1 MSLSTTLG
9 RTISHAA
16 PNPTGACKACE
27 RTGLPILPLRA
38 AYAPSP
44 GQTYRRQPAARN
56 EPATV
61 QMRLDQPRILRQ
73 GYLYVLLDEMEWQ
86 AYEVTPEGA
95 LRQFRP
101 YQVPRD
107 EPSPLS
113 KDCVNKDHD
122 VPASFINIDAGK
134 FSTAWIAIANDPW
147 PESVLNQYLCGKAAD
162 GTDPRERLY
171 KLDLKRARDDPA
183 KVGIAMTEDNLGL
196 GSVLEYAEGN
206 PGDFDSVHGF
216 YSRNHRLGAMEGHIR
231 TIVQRE
237 KLPNGV
243 LALVLP
249 DPIGVVQECN
259 AQRVHLFREMQEWRA
274 EPQRRF
280 EFFTS
285 QALLGIK
292 ELQAA
297 WAKAEAEEEVKAAEE
312 NRRRHNNSIAGLK
325 VGYPQVHI
333 PGEAERIAKNK
344 QAEAKERLEERY
356 DERARATFEEAY
368 LAAQDNWQKAVD
380 RVGELYVREYLSRP
394 FQLAVQYDYSATS
407 WRSTEGFIRMLAL
420 CLAGG
425 PTEVIKEGDKKLGAT
440 QRLWKAQLE
449 DRESHLYQALVAK
462 DMALLNQLQT
472 ALTGNDVGKAY
483 DTIKTVI
490 GTAEGKTLMVAP
502 VQEAIGQLL
511 AAMGSASNAL
521 GQQLASQTHALV
533 GRLHSA
539 AFLRYS
545 GQHVTQIIV
554 SLKLGEYLSLLHQT
568 LQEGIDK
575 FVAHIDENFRK
586 PATKKI
592 RAMVVSG
599 FIAIAVPGNHGKVV
613 DLMIWS
619 LESADELKERLRD
632 LRRTATEGVADA
644 IRAVSVGAATL
655 QTGAVQMVGTLA
667 IGAEQARDLAR
678 EAMRKMR
685 TTVVSAA
692 PTGANLLLGLGSL
705 WFQQDSLRKNYATL
719 LNAPESVRAEALAAV
734 WSSSIGVMGA
744 GVEVVG
750 VGIQVLRPDMTI
762 TVQARGGAKTVMLG
776 LRIAQYGGA
785 VTAVS
790 GLMDGVQHMFAAI
803 RAGAVGDSKAQIY
816 SGLATMAALGSAIAG
831 IVGALAPQATLLGPI
846 GIAIALG
853 VLAYILAMQARKAR
867 SSSLELWARYS
878 RWGSPSENRRWTSE
892 SDFDTAVG
900 SLNAAVLGM
909 TAEMAIEMKLYKKG
923 DIPFPI
929 DGQTDWKRGRIW
941 IGEYIVFQIS
951 LPGYEESSARYQWEL
966 TVYRPGDYQGQIIA
980 SGESGKPTTDLPP
993 PTSRLNSDY
1002 FENTTAPIITTDEA
1016 TQTLTISGAIALHAI
1031 NGVHAVKLEAKFWPD
1046 RNDISGFAHLLC
1058 QEDKTDS
1065 RPGKKQP

>member
-1 MSLSTTLG
+1 MSINTTLG

-16 PNPTGACKACE
+16 PNPTDACKACE

-38 AYAPSP
+38 AYAPAP
-44 GQTYRRQPAARN
+44 GQTYRQQPN
-56 EPATV
+56 GSDKPATV
-61 QMRLDQPRILRQ
+61 QMKLDQPRILRQ

-113 KDCVNKDHD
+113 QDCVNKDHD
-122 VPASFINIDAGK
+122 VPASFINIDTGK

-147 PESVLNQYLCGKAAD
+147 PESVLNQYLCGKAA
-162 GTDPRERLY
+162 GGPDPKDRFY
-171 KLDLKRARDDPA
+171 KLDLKSARDDPTS
-183 KVGIAMTEDNLGL
+183 VGIAMTEDNLGL
-196 GSVLEYAEGN
+196 DSVLEYAEVG

-216 YSRNHRLGAMEGHIR
+216 YSRNHRLGAMEGHVR

-237 KLPNGV
+237 KLPKGV

-259 AQRVHLFREMQEWRA
+259 AQRLNLFREMQEWRA

-292 ELQAA
+292 ELQAV
-297 WAKAEAEEEVKAAEE
+297 WAKAEAEEEAQAAEE

-344 QAEAKERLEERY
+344 QDEAKERLEERY

-380 RVGELYVREYLSRP
+380 RVGELYAREYLSSP

-425 PTEVIKEGDKKLGAT
+425 PTEVIKKGDEILGAT

-449 DRESHLYQALVAK
+449 NRESHLYQALVAK
-462 DMALLNQLQT
+462 DMALLKQLQT

-502 VQEAIGQLL
+502 VQEAIGQML
-511 AAMGSASNAL
+511 AAMGNASHAL
-521 GQQLASQTHALV
+521 GQQLASQTQALV
-533 GRLHSA
+533 GHLHSA

-554 SLKLGEYLSLLHQT
+554 SLQLGEYLSLLNEI
-568 LQEGIDK
+568 LQEGINK

-586 PATKKI
+586 PAAKKI

-599 FIAIAVPGNHGKVV
+599 FIAIAVSGNHGNAV
-613 DLMIWS
+613 DLVIWS
-619 LESADELKERLRD
+619 LESAEELARRLEK
-632 LRRTATEGVADA
+632 LQLTAAEGVAET
-644 IRAVSVGAATL
+644 IRAVRVGTATL
-655 QTGAVQMVGTLA
+655 QTGAVDMVGSLL
-667 IGAEQARDLAR
+667 IGAEDARDLAR
-678 EAMRKMR
+678 GAMRTMR
-685 TTVVSAA
+685 TAVVSAG
-692 PTGANLLLGLGSL
+692 PTGADLLLGLGSL

-719 LNAPESVRAEALAAV
+719 LGTPEGRSAEAMAAV
-734 WSSSIGVMGA
+734 WSSSIGVLGA
-744 GVEVVG
+744 GVEVAG
-750 VGIQVLRPDMTI
+750 VGIRVLRPDLTMTVHTAGRVR
-762 TVQARGGAKTVMLG
+762 TVSLG
-776 LRIAQYGGA
+776 TRIAQYGGA
-785 VTAVS
+785 IAAVA
-790 GLMDGVQHMFAAI
+790 GVADGVQYSLAETRAA
-803 RAGAVGDSKAQIY
+803 AQGDS
-816 SGLATMAALGSAIAG
+816 LAAMRYGVATLLALGAAS
-831 IVGALAPQATLLGPI
+831 VGAISALAAKATLLGPL
-846 GIAIALG
+846 GIALILG
-853 VLAYILAMQARKAR
+853 LAAYGVAMAAKKAE
-867 SSSLELWARYS
+867 SSSLELWARRS
-878 RWGSPSENRRWTSE
+878 RWGIPVEHRKWTVE
-892 SDFDTAVG
+892 LDFDTAVG
-900 SLNAAVLGM
+900 ALNAAVLGM
-909 TAEMAIEMKLYKKG
+909 TAELQVETRFDWRGRTLDTSAGDVAWDGSSIPAANFIEYHIIMPGYDPLASRYRWILQIYCIGEAHGRAIASSQNEALSTTEPARSNQKNLDWYPESTMPVVSYDDASRVLR
-923 DIPFPI
+923 I
-929 DGQTDWKRGRIW
+929 DGSIALREGNSIDA
-941 IGEYIVFQIS
+941 IS
-951 LPGYEESSARYQWEL
+951 LE
-966 TVYRPGDYQGQIIA
+966 A
-980 SGESGKPTTDLPP
+980 S
-993 PTSRLNSDY
+993 Y
-1002 FENTTAPIITTDEA
+1002 
-1016 TQTLTISGAIALHAI
+1016 
-1031 NGVHAVKLEAKFWPD
+1031 WPD
-1046 RNDISGFAHLLC
+1046 TNDAAGYARLVIKEDKINNTRNDP
-1058 QEDKTDS
+1058 K
-1065 RPGKKQP
+1065 

>member
-1 MSLSTTLG
+1 MSISTTLG

-16 PNPTGACKACE
+16 PNPTDACKACE

-38 AYAPSP
+38 AYAPAP
-44 GQTYRRQPAARN
+44 GQTYRQQPN
-56 EPATV
+56 GSDKPATV
-61 QMRLDQPRILRQ
+61 QMKLDQPRILRQ

-113 KDCVNKDHD
+113 QDCVNKDHD
-122 VPASFINIDAGK
+122 VPASFINIDTGK

-147 PESVLNQYLCGKAAD
+147 PESVLNQYLCGKAA
-162 GTDPRERLY
+162 GGPDPKDRFY
-171 KLDLKRARDDPA
+171 KLDLKSARDDPTS
-183 KVGIAMTEDNLGL
+183 VGIAMTEDNLGL
-196 GSVLEYAEGN
+196 DSVLEYAEVG

-216 YSRNHRLGAMEGHIR
+216 YSRNHRLGATEGHVR

-237 KLPNGV
+237 KLPKGV

-259 AQRVHLFREMQEWRA
+259 AQRLNLFREMQEWRA

-292 ELQAA
+292 ELQAV
-297 WAKAEAEEEVKAAEE
+297 WAKAEAEEEAQAAEE

-344 QAEAKERLEERY
+344 QDEAKERLEERY
-356 DERARATFEEAY
+356 DERARATFEETY

-380 RVGELYVREYLSRP
+380 RVGELYAREYLSSP

-425 PTEVIKEGDKKLGAT
+425 PTEVIKKGDEKLGAT

-449 DRESHLYQALVAK
+449 NRESHLYQALVAK

-502 VQEAIGQLL
+502 VQEAIGQML
-511 AAMGSASNAL
+511 AAMGNASNAL

-533 GRLHSA
+533 GHLHSA

-554 SLKLGEYLSLLHQT
+554 SLQLGEYLSLLNET

-586 PATKKI
+586 PAAKKI

-599 FIAIAVPGNHGKVV
+599 FIAIAVPGNHGKAI
-613 DLMIWS
+613 DLIIWS
-619 LESADELKERLRD
+619 LESAEELGKRLEE
-632 LRRTATEGVADA
+632 LRRTATEGVGG
-644 IRAVSVGAATL
+644 AVRNVRVGAATL
-655 QTGAVQMVGTLA
+655 QNRAVQMVGSLA
-667 IGAEQARDLAR
+667 IGAEQARDLAKG
-678 EAMRKMR
+678 AMQKMR
-685 TTVVSAA
+685 TAVVSAA

-705 WFQQDSLRKNYATL
+705 WFQQDSLQKNYAALHTT
-719 LNAPESVRAEALAAV
+719 PGSGSAEALAAV

-750 VGIQVLRPDMTI
+750 VGIQLLRPDMTI
-762 TVQARGGAKTVMLG
+762 TVHARGGAKTVMLG
-776 LRIAQYGGA
+776 LRIAQFGGA
-785 VTAVS
+785 IAAVS
-790 GLMDGVQHMFAAI
+790 GLMDGAQHMFAAM
-803 RAGAVGDSKAQIY
+803 RARSDGDAKSHVLY
-816 SGLATMAALGSAIAG
+816 GFATATAAISSVAGIFGAIAFE
-831 IVGALAPQATLLGPI
+831 ASLLGPV

-853 VLAYILAMQARKAR
+853 LIAYALASQARKAK
-867 SSSLELWARYS
+867 SSSLEMWARYS
-878 RWGSPSENRRWTSE
+878 RWGSPSEHRRWTTE

-900 SLNAAVLGM
+900 ALNAAVLGM
-909 TAEMAIEMKLYKKG
+909 TAEIEVKTELYLKG
-923 DIPFPI
+923 DAPFPV

-941 IGEYIVFQIS
+941 IGEYIVYRIA
-951 LPGYEESSARYQWEL
+951 LPGYDETSSRYQWTL
-966 TVYRPGDYQGQIIA
+966 TVYRPGDPQGQIMVADVSDKQLAEIP
-980 SGESGKPTTDLPP
+980 SSTPVKNP
-993 PTSRLNSDY
+993 DY
-1002 FENTTAPIITTDEA
+1002 FLNTTAPIIHADKKSG
-1016 TQTLTISGAIALHAI
+1016 TLIIEGAIALRMNHS
-1031 NGVHAVKLEAKFWPD
+1031 VHAVKLEARFWPD
-1046 RNDISGFAHLLC
+1046 KSDSAGFAHLLC
-1058 QEDKTDS
+1058 QEDKTDTQK
-1065 RPGKKQP
+1065 GKH

>member
-1 MSLSTTLG
+1 MSISTTLG

-16 PNPTGACKACE
+16 PNPTDACKACE

-44 GQTYRRQPAARN
+44 GQTYRSQPANRN
-56 EPATV
+56 KPATV
-61 QMRLDQPRILRQ
+61 QMQLDQPRILRQ
-73 GYLYVLLDEMEWQ
+73 GYLYVLLDETEWQ

-122 VPASFINIDAGK
+122 VPASFINIDTGK

-147 PESVLNQYLCGKAAD
+147 PESVLNQYLRGKAAD
-162 GTDPRERLY
+162 GTDPKDRFY
-171 KLDLKRARDDPA
+171 KLDLKSARDAPTS
-183 KVGIAMTEDNLGL
+183 VGIAMTEDNLGL
-196 GSVLEYAEGN
+196 GSVLEYAEVN

-259 AQRVHLFREMQEWRA
+259 AQRVNLFREMQEWRS

-292 ELQAA
+292 ELQAT
-297 WAKAEAEEEVKAAEE
+297 WATAEAEEEAKAAEE

-325 VGYPQVHI
+325 VGYPQEHI
-333 PGEAERIAKNK
+333 PGEAERIAKIK

-356 DERARATFEEAY
+356 DERARATFEISY
-368 LAAQDNWQKAVD
+368 LAAQENWQKAVD

-394 FQLAVQYDYSATS
+394 FQLAVQYDYSVTS

-425 PTEVIKEGDKKLGAT
+425 PTEVIEKGDEKLGAT

-483 DTIKTVI
+483 DTIKTII

-511 AAMGSASNAL
+511 AAMGNASNAL
-521 GQQLASQTHALV
+521 GQQLASQTYALV

-554 SLKLGEYLSLLHQT
+554 SLQLGEYLSLLNET

-586 PATKKI
+586 PAAKKI

-599 FIAIAVPGNHGKVV
+599 FIAIAVSGNHGKVV
-613 DLMIWS
+613 DLIFWS
-619 LESADELKERLRD
+619 LESAEALEERLRE
-632 LRRTATEGVADA
+632 LRRTATVGVAA
-644 IRAVSVGAATL
+644 TIRVVSVGAATL
-655 QTGAVQMVGTLA
+655 QTGAVQIVGTLA
-667 IGAEQARDLAR
+667 ISAEQARDLAR
-678 EAMRKMR
+678 GAMQKMR
-685 TTVVSAA
+685 TAVVSAA

-705 WFQQDSLRKNYATL
+705 WFQQDSLQKNYATL
-719 LNAPESVRAEALAAV
+719 LHTPDSVSAEALAAV

-750 VGIQVLRPDMTI
+750 VGIQLLRPDMTI
-762 TVQARGGAKTVMLG
+762 VVHARGGARPVMLG

-785 VTAVS
+785 IAAAS

-803 RAGAVGDSKAQIY
+803 RAGADGDSKAQLY
-816 SGLATMAALGSAIAG
+816 SGFASVAALGSAFAG
-831 IVGALAPQATLLGPI
+831 LFGALTFEASLLGPV

-853 VLAYILAMQARKAR
+853 LLAYALATQARKAR
-867 SSSLELWARYS
+867 SSSLELWARHS
-878 RWGSPSENRRWTSE
+878 RWGSPREYRRWTAE
-892 SDFDTAVG
+892 SDFDAAVG
-900 SLNAAVLGM
+900 ALNAAVLGM
-909 TAEMAIEMKLYKKG
+909 TAEVEVQTKLFKKG
-923 DIPFPI
+923 DASFPA
-929 DGQTDWKRGRIW
+929 DGPTDWKRGRIW
-941 IGEYIVFQIS
+941 IGEYIIYHIS
-951 LPGYEESSARYQWEL
+951 LPGYEESSSRYHWAL
-966 TVYRPGDYQGQIIA
+966 RVYRPGDSQGQIIA
-980 SGESGKPTTDLPP
+980 SGESGKPPNDKPSS
-993 PTSRLNSDY
+993 TSIKNSDY
-1002 FENTTAPIITTDEA
+1002 FLNTTAP
-1016 TQTLTISGAIALHAI
+1016 TISSDTIAKTLIIEGAIALRTNHSIHA
-1031 NGVHAVKLEAKFWPD
+1031 AKLEASFWPD
-1046 RNDISGFAHLLC
+1046 KNDESGFANLLS
-1058 QEDKTDS
+1058 QEDKTDNRS
-1065 RPGKKQP
+1065 RDN

>member
-1 MSLSTTLG
+1 MSISTTLD

-16 PNPTGACKACE
+16 PNPTDACKACE

-44 GQTYRRQPAARN
+44 GKTYRPQSADSN

-73 GYLYVLLDEMEWQ
+73 GYLYVLLDETEWQ

-101 YQVPRD
+101 YQVPRV

-122 VPASFINIDAGK
+122 VPASFINIDTGK

-147 PESVLNQYLCGKAAD
+147 PESVLDQYMDGKAAD
-162 GTDPRERLY
+162 GTDLKDRFY
-171 KLDLKRARDDPA
+171 KLDLESARDDPA
-183 KVGIAMTEDNLGL
+183 SVGIAMTEDNLGL
-196 GSVLEYAEGN
+196 GSVLEYAEVN
-206 PGDFDSVHGF
+206 PGDFHSVHGF
-216 YSRNHRLGAMEGHIR
+216 YSRNHRLGAMEGHVR

-237 KLPNGV
+237 KLPKGV

-259 AQRVHLFREMQEWRA
+259 AQRLNLFREMQEWRS

-292 ELQAA
+292 ELQAV
-297 WAKAEAEEEVKAAEE
+297 WAKAEAEEKAKKAEE
-312 NRRRHNNSIAGLK
+312 HRRRHNQTIAGMK
-325 VGYPQVHI
+325 AGYSQEHI
-333 PGEAERIAKNK
+333 PGEAEEIAKAK
-344 QAEAKERLEERY
+344 LAEANERLEERY

-368 LAAQDNWQKAVD
+368 LAAQDNWQNAVN
-380 RVGELYVREYLSRP
+380 RIGELYVREYLSRP
-394 FQLAVQYDYSATS
+394 FQLAVQYDYSGAS

-425 PTEVIKEGDKKLGAT
+425 PTEVIKKDDKNLGAT

-449 DRESHLYQALVAK
+449 DRNGHLYQALVAK

-472 ALTGNDVGKAY
+472 ALTGNEVGKAY
-483 DTIKTVI
+483 DTIKAVI

-502 VQEAIGQLL
+502 VQDAIGHLL
-511 AAMGSASNAL
+511 AAMSNASNAL
-521 GQQLASQTHALV
+521 GQQLASQTQALV
-533 GRLHSA
+533 GHLHSA

-554 SLKLGEYLSLLHQT
+554 SLQLGEYLSLLNET
-568 LQEGIDK
+568 LQEGINK

-586 PATKKI
+586 PAAKRI

-599 FIAIAVPGNHGKVV
+599 FIAIAVSGNHGKAV
-613 DLMIWS
+613 DLIIWS
-619 LESADELKERLRD
+619 LESAEELGKRLEK
-632 LRRTATEGVADA
+632 LRLTAAEGVAET
-644 IRAVSVGAATL
+644 IRAVRVGAATL
-655 QTGAVQMVGTLA
+655 QTGAVEMVGKLA
-667 IGAEQARDLAR
+667 IGAEQARELAR

-685 TTVVSAA
+685 TAVVSAA

-719 LNAPESVRAEALAAV
+719 LNAPESVSAEALAAV

-750 VGIQVLRPDMTI
+750 VGYQLLRPDMTI
-762 TVQARGGAKTVMLG
+762 AVQARGGARTVMLG

-785 VTAVS
+785 IAAVS
-790 GLMDGVQHMFAAI
+790 GFMDGAQYMLAAD
-803 RAGAVGDSKAQIY
+803 RANSEGDADSKKNY
-816 SGLATMAALGSAIAG
+816 RLAAAASLGSALAG
-831 IVGALAPQATLLGPI
+831 VIGAFAFKATLLGPV

-853 VLAYILAMQARKAR
+853 LIAYAAAMQARKAR
-867 SSSLELWARYS
+867 SSSLELWARHS
-878 RWGSPSENRRWTSE
+878 RWGSPREHRRWTAE

-900 SLNAAVLGM
+900 ALNAAVLGM
-909 TAEMAIEMKLYKKG
+909 TAEVEVKMELFSKG
-923 DIPFPI
+923 DASFPI

-941 IGEYIVFQIS
+941 FGEYIIYRIS
-951 LPGYEESSARYQWEL
+951 LPGFEEASSRYRWAL
-966 TVYRPGDYQGQIIA
+966 TVYRPGDSQGEIIA
-980 SGESGKPTTDLPP
+980 SSESEEPLTEKQSSLAIK
-993 PTSRLNSDY
+993 NSDY
-1002 FENTTAPIITTDEA
+1002 FLNTA
-1016 TQTLTISGAIALHAI
+1016 TPRTSSDAISKTLMIEGAIALHRI
-1031 NGVHAVKLEAKFWPD
+1031 HNIHAVKLEAHFWPD
-1046 RNDISGFAHLLC
+1046 KNDSAGFAHLLC
-1058 QEDKTDS
+1058 QEDKTDYQ
-1065 RPGKKQP
+1065 RGNN

>member
-1 MSLSTTLG
+1 MSISATLG

-16 PNPTGACKACE
+16 PNPTDACKACE

-38 AYAPSP
+38 AYAPAP
-44 GQTYRRQPAARN
+44 GQTCRLQPAGSNA
-56 EPATV
+56 PATV

-147 PESVLNQYLCGKAAD
+147 PESVLNQYLCGNAAD
-162 GTDPRERLY
+162 GTDPKKRCY
-171 KLDLKRARDDPA
+171 KLDLKSARDDPA
-183 KVGIAMTEDNLGL
+183 SVGIAMTEDNLGL
-196 GSVLEYAEGN
+196 GSVLEYAEVN
-206 PGDFDSVHGF
+206 AGDFQSVHGF

-292 ELQAA
+292 ELQAV
-297 WAKAEAEEEVKAAEE
+297 WAKAEAEEEAKAAEE

-425 PTEVIKEGDKKLGAT
+425 PTEVIKKGDEKLGAT

-449 DRESHLYQALVAK
+449 NRESHLYQALVAK

-545 GQHVTQIIV
+545 GQHVTQIVV
-554 SLKLGEYLSLLHQT
+554 SLKLGEYLSLLNEA
-568 LQEGIDK
+568 LQERIDK
-575 FVAHIDENFRK
+575 FLSHIDENFRK
-586 PATKKI
+586 PAAHRI
-592 RAMVVSG
+592 RAMVASG
-599 FIAIAVPGNHGKVV
+599 AIAIAVPGNHGKVV
-613 DLMIWS
+613 NLIIWS
-619 LESADELKERLRD
+619 LERGEALQKRLSALGS
-632 LRRTATEGVADA
+632 AGSEGVADA
-644 IRAVSVGAATL
+644 IRTVSVGAETL
-655 QTGAVQMVGTLA
+655 ETGAVHLVGKLS
-667 IGAEQARDLAR
+667 IGAEETRDIARR
-678 EAMRKMR
+678 AMQRMR
-685 TTVVSAA
+685 SAA
-692 PTGANLLLGLGSL
+692 ISVAPAGVDLLLALGSL

-719 LNAPESVRAEALAAV
+719 LNTPGSGNAEALAAV
-734 WSSSIGVMGA
+734 WSSSVGAMGV

-750 VGIQVLRPDMTI
+750 VGVRALRPDLNV
-762 TVQARGGAKTVMLG
+762 TVQIAGRTKAVTLG
-776 LRIAQYGGA
+776 TRLAQYGGA
-785 VTAVS
+785 IAASANALNAFQFYFAANRATSAGDDEAARFYVAAAAVS
-790 GLMDGVQHMFAAI
+790 VVAVVSGVH
-803 RAGAVGDSKAQIY
+803 
-816 SGLATMAALGSAIAG
+816 AAL
-831 IVGALAPQATLLGPI
+831 VGGALLGPV
-846 GIAIALG
+846 GIAIVLG
-853 VLAYILAMQARKAR
+853 LAAYGVASLATKKE
-867 SSSLELWARYS
+867 SSPLEIWARRTLYGLPE
-878 RWGSPSENRRWTSE
+878 RQRRWKTPQDLDSATGE
-892 SDFDTAVG
+892 
-900 SLNAAVLGM
+900 LNAAVLGLAADVGINFRM
-909 TAEMAIEMKLYKKG
+909 ERASDIEIAGEAYASHG
-923 DIPFPI
+923 DAASIPMGVYL
-929 DGQTDWKRGRIW
+929 D
-941 IGEYIVFQIS
+941 YAIS
-951 LPGYEESSARYQWEL
+951 LPNYSPESSCYLCAV
-966 TVYRPGDYQGQIIA
+966 TVYRPGEQEEAIA
-980 SGESGKPTTDLPP
+980 SIGNVAGFEGPASPRPTRSRDYHPKTTKPIVYFDND
-993 PTSRLNSDY
+993 RLCL
-1002 FENTTAPIITTDEA
+1002 IIR
-1016 TQTLTISGAIALHAI
+1016 GAVALHANHGI
-1031 NGVHAVKLEAKFWPD
+1031 HAVKLELSYWPD
-1046 RNDISGFAHLLC
+1046 KS
-1058 QEDKTDS
+1058 DKLGVAKVIRMHDKMDS
-1065 RPGKKQP
+1065 PENE

>member
-1 MSLSTTLG
+1 MSISTTLG

-16 PNPTGACKACE
+16 PNPTDACKACE

-44 GQTYRRQPAARN
+44 GQTYRSQPAARN

-61 QMRLDQPRILRQ
+61 PMRLNQPRILRQ

-147 PESVLNQYLCGKAAD
+147 PESVLNHYLCGKAAD
-162 GTDPRERLY
+162 GADPKERLY

-183 KVGIAMTEDNLGL
+183 SVGIAMTEDNLGL

-259 AQRVHLFREMQEWRA
+259 AQRVNLFREMQEWRA

-292 ELQAA
+292 ELQAV
-297 WAKAEAEEEVKAAEE
+297 WAKAEAEEEAKAAEE
-312 NRRRHNNSIAGLK
+312 HRRRHNNSIAGLK

-333 PGEAERIAKNK
+333 PGEAERIAKIK
-344 QAEAKERLEERY
+344 QAEAEERLEERY
-356 DERARATFEEAY
+356 DERARANFEKAY
-368 LAAQDNWQKAVD
+368 LAAQDKWQKAVD
-380 RVGELYVREYLSRP
+380 RVGELYVKEYQSRP
-394 FQLAVQYDYSATS
+394 FQLAVQYDYSAAS

-554 SLKLGEYLSLLHQT
+554 SLKLGEYLSLLHET

-586 PATKKI
+586 PAAKKI

-719 LNAPESVRAEALAAV
+719 IRTPDSGSAEALAAV
-734 WSSSIGVMGA
+734 WSSSIGVLGA
-744 GVEVVG
+744 GVEVAG
-750 VGIQVLRPDMTI
+750 VSIRALRPDMTVTMQI
-762 TVQARGGAKTVMLG
+762 GGRPQTVLLGA
-776 LRIAQYGGA
+776 RIANYGGA
-785 VTAVS
+785 ISSVANILD
-790 GLMDGVQHMFAAI
+790 GLEYHFSAERAASTGDAQAALIYKFAAAASMI
-803 RAGAVGDSKAQIY
+803 AVVPGVYGAVFG
-816 SGLATMAALGSAIAG
+816 GS
-831 IVGALAPQATLLGPI
+831 LLGPV
-846 GIAIALG
+846 GLAVVLGLIAYGLKQ
-853 VLAYILAMQARKAR
+853 LARKQE
-867 SSSLELWARYS
+867 SSALEKWTRRTLWGVPHRQ
-878 RWGSPSENRRWTSE
+878 RRWKTMADMDSAIGE
-892 SDFDTAVG
+892 
-900 SLNAAVLGM
+900 LNAAVLGV
-909 TAEMAIEMKLYKKG
+909 TADISINFRLERASDIEASGEAYASNG
-923 DIPFPI
+923 DAVSIPM
-929 DGQTDWKRGRIW
+929 G
-941 IGEYIVFQIS
+941 VFLDYSIS
-951 LPGYEESSARYQWEL
+951 LPGYSPDSSRHTYAV
-966 TVYRPGDYQGQIIA
+966 TVYRQGIEGEIIA
-980 SGESGKPTTDLPP
+980 SSGDAVDSNKSSESPVGRDYNPKTTKPIVYLDKHSAALMV
-993 PTSRLNSDY
+993 N
-1002 FENTTAPIITTDEA
+1002 
-1016 TQTLTISGAIALHAI
+1016 GAIALNPNHEITAI
-1031 NGVHAVKLEAKFWPD
+1031 KLELSYWPD
-1046 RNDISGFAHLLC
+1046 SSDILGVAKIIRL
-1058 QEDKTDS
+1058 QDKTDTLANE
-1065 RPGKKQP
+1065 